1 MPTSARTGDARIAPR
16 RPDREGRK
24 SLIDSSLALVIILT
38 KMKIL
43 KMMMEESR

>member
-1 MPTSARTGDARIAPR
+1 MPASPQGVLTVKGGKALLTAP
-16 RPDREGRK
+16 
-24 SLIDSSLALVIILT
+24 LALVIILT